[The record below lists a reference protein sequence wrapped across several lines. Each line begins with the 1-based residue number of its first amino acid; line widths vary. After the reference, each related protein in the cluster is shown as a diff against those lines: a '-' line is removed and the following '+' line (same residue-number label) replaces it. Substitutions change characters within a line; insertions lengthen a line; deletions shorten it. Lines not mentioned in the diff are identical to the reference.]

1 MDTGNIDGGG
11 FFVIERDL
19 EDAVGLGGVA
29 DLGTIGLDR
38 DYMEGEVF
46 DGIIYLDEAE
56 GMSYRILVEENQFF
70 TLL

>member
-1 MDTGNIDGGG
+1 M
-11 FFVIERDL
+11 
-19 EDAVGLGGVA
+19 GLGGVA

-56 GMSYRILVEENQFF
+56 DMFYRILVKENQFF